1 MPAIMLPALLLSFY
15 APPLV
20 LLEGGLNLNVR
31 YTKGLQNS
39 CIYSFCPIGI
49 YEGIMAVLT

>member
-1 MPAIMLPALLLSFY
+1 MRAIMLPALLFSFY